1 MKILKL
7 ELNAFG
13 PYVRH
18 TVLDFEPLNQAE
30 IFLVTGDTGAGKTM
44 LFDAIAFCLYG
55 DSSGGVRQISQF
67 RSQNAD
73 PKEETYAMLTFAL
86 DEKVYTIKRYPNYL
100 REGYKTENKHK
111 AYLTLPNGS
120 IIEGVNEV
128 NTRIKQILGIDFH
141 QFRQVA
147 MIAQGQFTS
156 LIHASSKERQAILRE
171 LFRTHAIDE
180 LQTRLKDESAR
191 LKQDCEVMHKQLV
204 FMAQSHGYQEEDLT
218 RGDLLSSIQKDLRDL
233 VSEQTSLDGRRL
245 AYQILMDKARSDDEL
260 AKQRAS
266 SLVEKA
272 RYQRIQKELT
282 GQKTLVEKA
291 KQRLAR
297 YQLARKDAP
306 LYERVK
312 LLEKEWQTTTRQ
324 LEETRINQQNAAMHA
339 AKAKEALQVYEGKT
353 SLYQQYLLKTKEL
366 QETLTRLERYY
377 ALVQQAQKTSE
388 QIAHLQTAIKQNLAE
403 AEQVALRMNRNQEAI
418 SQLENVEEAK
428 WQASQLA
435 EKRDQAKQQ
444 LDDHIRQKTAH
455 EALLRR
461 LQESQQHWSQAAK
474 DQEAAHQLYL
484 SRLHQFQAQQ
494 AGILARTLVDGM
506 PCPVCGSL
514 EHPHPAS
521 LTEETL
527 SEQELETLRQQT
539 EDLQKKANDR
549 YASLMDLK
557 AKVQLSESQLQAEAL
572 VSLPEQYE
580 RLKTQAKQAADRY
593 QQLLTSKEKLE
604 KEAAGL
610 KVDSDRLAQQKEKLS
625 TDLETWQK
633 EAARLNGQL
642 EASQP
647 ESTDAASLKEKIQQL
662 TDWTGRYEKNLK
674 KAQADLD
681 KASSSLHHLDGTMQ
695 SLKANHDHL
704 EKQYKQEMASL
715 EQAYLENFASLH
727 DYEQALLL
735 ANQAEQDEK
744 QIQVYEKKAQE
755 TTRECQRLDLI
766 LSRLPRLETA
776 WTQARLQEVEKG
788 QAEVIAAQ
796 KEGLLRIQSLR
807 ELKAQLAEALIQYDR
822 LAWQY
827 GEMNALS
834 LLVNGQNRYRMTF
847 ESYVLS
853 TYFDEILN
861 LANLRFKVMT
871 RQRYELVRRKEHQ
884 GGRALQGLDIDVIDY
899 ESGKVRDIKTL
910 SGGETFKAALSLSLG
925 MADMMSQQS
934 GNIVLDTLFIDE
946 GFGSLD
952 EKSMDSAIDTLVDLR
967 KSGKVIGII
976 SHVQELKERIEAKI
990 LVTHTSDGSEATIA
1004 IE

>member
-1 MKILKL
+1 M
-7 ELNAFG
+7 
-13 PYVRH
+13 
-18 TVLDFEPLNQAE
+18 
-30 IFLVTGDTGAGKTM
+30 
-44 LFDAIAFCLYG
+44 
-55 DSSGGVRQISQF
+55 
-67 RSQNAD
+67 
-73 PKEETYAMLTFAL
+73 
-86 DEKVYTIKRYPNYL
+86 
-100 REGYKTENKHK
+100 
-111 AYLTLPNGS
+111 
-120 IIEGVNEV
+120 
-128 NTRIKQILGIDFH
+128 
-141 QFRQVA
+141 
-147 MIAQGQFTS
+147 
-156 LIHASSKERQAILRE
+156 
-171 LFRTHAIDE
+171 
-180 LQTRLKDESAR
+180 
-191 LKQDCEVMHKQLV
+191 
-204 FMAQSHGYQEEDLT
+204 
-218 RGDLLSSIQKDLRDL
+218 
-233 VSEQTSLDGRRL
+233 
-245 AYQILMDKARSDDEL
+245 
-260 AKQRAS
+260 
-266 SLVEKA
+266 
-272 RYQRIQKELT
+272 
-282 GQKTLVEKA
+282 
-291 KQRLAR
+291 
-297 YQLARKDAP
+297 
-306 LYERVK
+306 
-312 LLEKEWQTTTRQ
+312 
-324 LEETRINQQNAAMHA
+324 
-339 AKAKEALQVYEGKT
+339 
-353 SLYQQYLLKTKEL
+353 
-366 QETLTRLERYY
+366 
-377 ALVQQAQKTSE
+377 
-388 QIAHLQTAIKQNLAE
+388 
-403 AEQVALRMNRNQEAI
+403 
-418 SQLENVEEAK
+418 
-428 WQASQLA
+428 
-435 EKRDQAKQQ
+435 
-444 LDDHIRQKTAH
+444 
-455 EALLRR
+455 
-461 LQESQQHWSQAAK
+461 
-474 DQEAAHQLYL
+474 
-484 SRLHQFQAQQ
+484 
-494 AGILARTLVDGM
+494 
-506 PCPVCGSL
+506 
-514 EHPHPAS
+514 
-521 LTEETL
+521 
-527 SEQELETLRQQT
+527 
-539 EDLQKKANDR
+539 
-549 YASLMDLK
+549 
-557 AKVQLSESQLQAEAL
+557 
-572 VSLPEQYE
+572 
-580 RLKTQAKQAADRY
+580 
-593 QQLLTSKEKLE
+593 
-604 KEAAGL
+604 
-610 KVDSDRLAQQKEKLS
+610 
-625 TDLETWQK
+625 
-633 EAARLNGQL
+633 
-642 EASQP
+642 
-647 ESTDAASLKEKIQQL
+647 KEKIQQL

-952 EKSMDSAIDTLVDLR
+952 EKSLDSAIDTLVDLR